1 MQNLPYLVKEK
12 LVIEINVIGYK
23 TQGESSIVFI
33 KKDSKIFFSI
43 VVDCFCYHK
52 MNKTVEIL
60 RNLNTHIPQVI
71 IKIRN
76 DSFNF
81 LGFYV

>member
-33 KKDSKIFFSI
+33 K
-43 VVDCFCYHK
+43 
-52 MNKTVEIL
+52 
-60 RNLNTHIPQVI
+60 R
-71 IKIRN
+71 
-76 DSFNF
+76 
-81 LGFYV
+81 